1 MKKFFLFTAALVAAM
16 AINAAEWDFKKD
28 TLNTVEAVQAFCTMD
43 PTFKL
48 ASGTSGEGFPYV
60 KVNYDLSNSEVA
72 ELDFDNAPLAI
83 KFTYKNKD
91 AKTEV
96 LKFYNSYLQINRKG
110 TKMIIT
116 CTAGDKIKITPKSY
130 TKACEFAVTGAD
142 KDVVAIEKN
151 TEEPIVLTATDD
163 VVEFD
168 TSAPSDGDKY
178 AQACQIVKIEVGE
191 IAEGIEDLFYGEK
204 AVKFVENG
212 QLVIVKNG
220 VKFNA
225 LGVQL

>member
-16 AINAAEWDFKKD
+16 AINAAEWDFKTD
-28 TLNTVEAVQAFCTMD
+28 TLNTVEAVKAFCTMD
-43 PTFKL
+43 PTFTLVDAVDSKNN
-48 ASGTSGEGFPYV
+48 PYV
-60 KVNYDLSNSEVA
+60 KVNYDLSDSEVA

-83 KFTYKNKD
+83 KFTYKNSS

-116 CTAGDKIKITPKSY
+116 CTAGDKIKITPRSY
-130 TKACEFAVTGAD
+130 SKACELAVTGAD
-142 KDVVAIEKN
+142 KTVVLIDKN
-151 TEEPIVLTATDD
+151 TAEPIVLTATDD

-168 TSAPSDGDKY
+168 TSAPSQSYD
-178 AQACQIVKIEVGE
+178 QACQIDKIEVGE
-191 IAEGIEDLFYGEK
+191 IAEGIEELFYGEK